1 MKAKVRREGTSK
13 IYWPSRDAIS
23 TNRKH
28 AFRDE
33 L

>member
-1 MKAKVRREGTSK
+1 MKAQVCCEGTSE
-13 IYWPSRDAIS
+13 IYWPSRDTIS

-33 L
+33 I

>member
-1 MKAKVRREGTSK
+1 MKAQVYREGTSVTH
-13 IYWPSRDAIS
+13 DAIS